1 MSAHGGAGG
10 GVLFW
15 RKGAESRDTPHSLSE
30 DPRRVA
36 GRLRGKDWLKVTQG
50 GAGELGCALGPAQP
64 RRLLPLRVLPGCPPL
79 QDGALGA
86 WGRAALRLPA
96 GEIKSSCLELMG
108 REPASPLIAL
118 IPVFTN
124 CQCPRA
130 PVWLTGKSIKPL
142 VSRRFPLGWLLC
154 RVGVKWAEG

>member
-1 MSAHGGAGG
+1 MCPWPSPAPPASPTA
-10 GVLFW
+10 
-15 RKGAESRDTPHSLSE
+15 RP
-30 DPRRVA
+30 PR
-36 GRLRGKDWLKVTQG
+36 L
-50 GAGELGCALGPAQP
+50 
-64 RRLLPLRVLPGCPPL
+64 PPL

-86 WGRAALRLPA
+86 WGRAALRPPA

-124 CQCPRA
+124 CRCPRA
-130 PVWLTGKSIKPL
+130 PVWLAGKSVKPL

-154 RVGVKWAEG
+154 GVGVKWAEG